1 MKTKELL
8 QELVNTFERIEMIDQ
23 RRLEIESLMQQA
35 QEDMFKVWRDRD
47 RLDWSMRVKEREETA
62 ARMKR
67 IDMFNDAIEER
78 TRAAWAIEDEHA
90 RKVEA
95 RRKEWEMNDQGAKD
109 VDVGESATS
118 LPPDGITFK

>member
-47 RLDWSMRVKEREETA
+47 RLDWSMRVKEHEETA

-67 IDMFNDAIEER
+67 IDMFNDAVEER
-78 TRAAWAIEDEHA
+78 TRAAWAMEDEHA
-90 RKVEA
+90 RKAEA
-95 RRKEWEMNDQGAKD
+95 RRKEWEMNDQDAKD
-109 VDVGESATS
+109 VDVGESATI